1 MFALAL
7 ATFVLLLAWG
17 AAFFGWN
24 GNGLDQ
30 AMIIAF
36 VLGTI
41 CGFKAKN

>member
-17 AAFFGWN
+17 AAFFGWT
-24 GNGLDQ
+24 GSGLDQ

-36 VLGTI
+36 ALGTI
-41 CGFKAKN
+41 CGFNARN